1 MAGTQLFGSSDAYGS
16 YVPPPVGNNL
26 PAGGSHTA
34 FLVWLVV
41 IGIVLPVIIL
51 GSLKVGG
58 WSFVFRGR

>member
-1 MAGTQLFGSSDAYGS
+1 MAGTQLFGSSDNYGS
-16 YVPPPVGNNL
+16 YVPPVGGNM

-34 FLVWLVV
+34 FLVWLIV